1 MTLRDGRHHR
11 ATCFKSEFTQNSC
24 SFVIKRCLPRA
35 RAGWAG
41 WRSQETR
48 SPHAGRLEGWQPHGH
63 TGGHGGPVHLG
74 KRWKHLKCPQ
84 PTRVHPRGHIQ
95 LCPHYRRASVPGTWW
110 VGLLQALKVLPAKT
124 EVSGK
129 EGILPQGCSVF
140 SLSFQPAAPPANG
153 SQTCQSLNHYANSF
167 KEPFNIY
174 TSVLL
179 VDFFGAP
186 CLTGQRRLAGSTV
199 QWGHSQTR
207 LSTHTRPNRCPETE
221 L

>member
-140 SLSFQPAAPPANG
+140 SLSFKPVSLLPHPPMDPRHASPLITMPIPSKNLLIFIRLCYWLISLELPA
-153 SQTCQSLNHYANSF
+153 
-167 KEPFNIY
+167 
-174 TSVLL
+174 
-179 VDFFGAP
+179 
-186 CLTGQRRLAGSTV
+186 
-199 QWGHSQTR
+199 
-207 LSTHTRPNRCPETE
+207 
-221 L
+221 